1 MMCNN
6 EIHSKQMRRI
16 LLTSLASLL
25 VTSSLGHVFAA
36 AFCPRSMDGGC
47 CLAKIDRTHA
57 SSIHQH
63 RAAHCSAMSAA
74 VMDVGSMDRM
84 PLHEMAM
91 GDAATVDTSS
101 RLTPTIVKNTIGNR
115 FEQPIEPCRHCL
127 AHSGIVNAPVSIVSV
142 QSGREIDSGLLPI
155 PGFLVRPAIAIAQIG
170 LPREHAPP
178 DSTALRHILNSVFL
192 L

>member
-1 MMCNN
+1 MCDGVRISKMMCNN

-36 AFCPRSMDGGC
+36 AFFPRSMDGGW

-74 VMDVGSMDRM
+74 VMDVGSIDRM

-91 GDAATVDTSS
+91 GDAPTVAPSS
-101 RLTPTIVKNTIGNR
+101 RLAPTIINQNTIGNR
-115 FEQPIEPCRHCL
+115 FEQPVEPCRHCL
-127 AHSGIVNAPVSIVSV
+127 AHS
-142 QSGREIDSGLLPI
+142 R
-155 PGFLVRPAIAIAQIG
+155 
-170 LPREHAPP
+170 
-178 DSTALRHILNSVFL
+178 
-192 L
+192 

>member
-1 MMCNN
+1 MCDGVRISKMMCNN

-36 AFCPRSMDGGC
+36 AFCPRSMDGGG

-74 VMDVGSMDRM
+74 VMGVGSKDPM
-84 PLHEMAM
+84 PLHEKAM
-91 GDAATVDTSS
+91 CDTTTFYTSI
-101 RLTPTIVKNTIGNR
+101 RLNTTLIQNK
-115 FEQPIEPCRHCL
+115 
-127 AHSGIVNAPVSIVSV
+127 
-142 QSGREIDSGLLPI
+142 
-155 PGFLVRPAIAIAQIG
+155 
-170 LPREHAPP
+170 
-178 DSTALRHILNSVFL
+178 
-192 L
+192 

>member
-6 EIHSKQMRRI
+6 EIHSTQMKQI
-16 LLTSLASLL
+16 LLTSLATLL

-36 AFCPRSMDGGC
+36 AFCPRSMGGGC
-47 CLAKIDRTHA
+47 CLVKIDRTHA

-74 VMDVGSMDRM
+74 AMDVVSMDSM
-84 PLHEMAM
+84 TMHDMME
-91 GDAATVDTSS
+91 DAPTVAPSS
-101 RLTPTIVKNTIGNR
+101 RLAPTIVNQNTIGNR

-178 DSTALRHILNSVFL
+178 DSTAPRHILNSVFL
-192 L
+192 I